1 MCDRHH
7 QRLPLVMYATQG
19 FNQRCQGPK
28 KRSAAVSLRRSI
40 VTTIDVYRAG
50 CGSSRVS
57 LNRNSGWFCL
67 ELVQHSSAQS
77 QKNEQYAN
85 TTLFVS
91 ARLLPNSIAAKVVSC
106 PIPCM
111 YNTVAAPYPK
121 APHVVSERCWQ
132 RFRPSED
139 RRNAIRISIYTKDL
153 FRVSRKCILQAAAF
167 YSS

>member
-1 MCDRHH
+1 M
-7 QRLPLVMYATQG
+7 
-19 FNQRCQGPK
+19 
-28 KRSAAVSLRRSI
+28 SLRRSI
-40 VTTIDVYRAG
+40 VTTFNVYRAG

-57 LNRNSGWFCL
+57 LNRNSGCFGL
-67 ELVQHSSAQS
+67 KLVQHSSAQS

-85 TTLFVS
+85 TTLSVS
-91 ARLLPNSIAAKVVSC
+91 VRLLPNSIAAKVVSC

-139 RRNAIRISIYTKDL
+139 RRKSIRISIYTEDL
-153 FRVSRKCILQAAAF
+153 FRILRKCILQAAAF
-167 YSS
+167 SSS